1 MYNLTNNKRRN
12 LITSCSCS
20 RFTMYRYYWYI
31 FFLFLQNRC
40 FLSFSLAFSHS
51 FSHSLFPPLSFSLS
65 FTGRSYRNEL
75 YFFACDLQKEKK
87 ETKRNR
93 TNERYRLS
101 SPSLRNCNLCSLAM
115 THRSDLGGTASVR
128 GGRSLLDG

>member
-20 RFTMYRYYWYI
+20 HFAMYRYYWYI
-31 FFLFLQNRC
+31 FSRFYRIT
-40 FLSFSLAFSHS
+40 AFSHS
-51 FSHSLFPPLSFSLS
+51 LSLSLTLFHSLSLS
-65 FTGRSYRNEL
+65 FTHVSLLPADRIAIEP
-75 YFFACDLQKEKK
+75 YFPHVIYKKEKNGDK
-87 ETKRNR
+87 KKP
-93 TNERYRLS
+93 NERTYRLS